1 MTDFIK
7 FPVKSLHASVHYG
20 TSFPLR
26 HKLIIVPFLFA
37 FFLCAHRSPFHT
49 ETIFTKIDE
58 VAASLSANRISHSAL
73 KDIKMGKSG
82 YYYLMDHEGTV
93 LYHPNPSIEGIN
105 FSGIPMVKSILEK
118 KSGCFIHYFD
128 GQEKIVIFRSAEPQG
143 ILCFT
148 INVEEVQGAGN
159 HCQRFE

>member
-1 MTDFIK
+1 MTKMIK
-7 FPVKSLHASVHYG
+7 SNREAPLNENVIGHVLLKMSYAIFSV
-20 TSFPLR
+20 L
-26 HKLIIVPFLFA
+26 LCLFLV
-37 FFLCAHRSPFHT
+37 CAHGSPFHT

-58 VAASLSANRISHSAL
+58 VANSISANRMAQSAL
-73 KDIKMGKSG
+73 KDMKVGKSG

-93 LYHPNPSIEGIN
+93 LCHPNPSIEGIN

-118 KSGCFIHYFD
+118 KSGCYIHFFD
-128 GQEKIVIFRSAEPQG
+128 GREKIVIFRSAEPQG

-148 INVEEVQGAGN
+148 IHAEEVEGAGN